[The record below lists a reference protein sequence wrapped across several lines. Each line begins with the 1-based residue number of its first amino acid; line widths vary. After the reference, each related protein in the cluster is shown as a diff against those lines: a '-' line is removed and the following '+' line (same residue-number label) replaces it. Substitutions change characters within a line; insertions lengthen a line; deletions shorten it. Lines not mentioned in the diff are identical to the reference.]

1 MAVEHSSDDL
11 QDLAERLSGMR
22 VLLLEALTMLADRE
36 RRLERSREL
45 YARLRDEN
53 RRLRAAIIQADT
65 KRAA

>member
-11 QDLAERLSGMR
+11 QDLAEQLSGMR

-53 RRLRAAIIQADT
+53 RRLRAAIMQADT